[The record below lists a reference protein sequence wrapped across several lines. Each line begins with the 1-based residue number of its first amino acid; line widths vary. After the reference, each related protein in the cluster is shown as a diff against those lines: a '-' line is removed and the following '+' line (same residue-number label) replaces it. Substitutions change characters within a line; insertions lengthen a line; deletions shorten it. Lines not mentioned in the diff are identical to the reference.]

1 MQEFQMLKLLNKKI
15 KLKHMKIIQLLLIL
29 IPYTITSQVWQN
41 TANFTGDGRHHPITF
56 SNDQFGYVVS
66 GSYMNDV
73 FKYDKISDTWTQ
85 LQNIP
90 FSARGYCYGVS
101 IGGIAFMGFGS
112 TSNGAY
118 PTDWWQFNMLTETWT
133 ELASFPSDGRNH
145 PAMIVANENIYV
157 GCGSNN
163 TGNLGDWWEYNV
175 INDSWSQ
182 KSSFIGNDRHHPF
195 YFGIDEFA
203 YVGFGHGSLPGPGN
217 NPSLGVYIYNDFY
230 RYNPTNDNWTQL
242 SDFPSEARV
251 AGTQF
256 SYNGKGYIL
265 SGDGDNHGPLDS
277 GEMWEYTPLSDSWNQ
292 LLSHPG
298 DAIWA
303 PGNFVIGCDVYFLL
317 GQNNNSNTPTL
328 PNNVYKYKLSED
340 CGCTD
345 ISAFNFSSVA
355 ISDDGS
361 CCYIS
366 GCTDPYALNYDSTS
380 CFDDGTCILP
390 ILGCTNQL
398 SSNFDSIANTN
409 IAFGGALDNSFGSGS
424 YFTGNQYLIFDSY
437 KECVINSALIY
448 AQNNN
453 TITFELRDNNA
464 VVIDDTTLNVIT
476 GEQTINLNFNVPI
489 GSNFQLGVSS
499 SNSGLFRNNANVDY
513 PYDIATAL
521 TITSSSANTSPNDY
535 YYFYYN
541 LEVEVVCDDLT
552 SLSWECNPDGDCFNP
567 GDGTGEY
574 FTLSECESECVNVS
588 INEKTISDFVFYPN
602 PVKDQI
608 SVEFS
613 SNVIQ
618 SLDVKIFDF
627 IGREIYFE
635 YLNNFNGNY
644 KRKVDLSNYKKGIY
658 FIQIS
663 SDEGVLNRKFIIG

>member
-1 MQEFQMLKLLNKKI
+1 
-15 KLKHMKIIQLLLIL
+15 MKIVQFLLIL
-29 IPYTITSQVWQN
+29 LPLTLTSQVWQN
-41 TANFTGDGRHHPITF
+41 SASFPGSGRHHPITF
-56 SNDQFGYVVS
+56 SNDQFGYVIS
-66 GSYMNDV
+66 GSNLDDV
-73 FKYDKISDTWTQ
+73 FKYNKISDTWSQ
-85 LQNIP
+85 LPNIP
-90 FSARGYCYGVS
+90 FSARGYSYGVS
-101 IGGIAFMGFGS
+101 IGNIAFMGFGIDL
-112 TSNGAY
+112 NNNY
-118 PTDWWQFNMLTETWT
+118 PTDWWQFDMLTETWT
-133 ELASFPSDGRNH
+133 QLANFPGDGRAH
-145 PAMIVANENIYV
+145 PAMVVANENIYV
-157 GCGSNN
+157 GCGSN
-163 TGNLGDWWEYNV
+163 GSNLGDWWEYNV

-182 KSSFIGNDRHHPF
+182 KSSIIGNDRHHPF

-203 YVGFGHGSLPGPGN
+203 YVGFGHGSLPGPGSN
-217 NPSLGVYIYNDFY
+217 QTGAYIYNDFY
-230 RYNPTNDNWTQL
+230 RYDPTNDSWIQL
-242 SDFPSEARV
+242 IDFPSEARV

-256 SYNGKGYIL
+256 SFNGNGYIL

-277 GEMWEYTPLSDSWNQ
+277 GEMWEYNPLTDTWSQ

-317 GQNNNSNTPTL
+317 GQNNVANPSTFT
-328 PNNVYKYKLSED
+328 NNVYKYKLSED

-345 ISAFNFSSVA
+345 NLAFNFSSVA

-380 CFDDGTCILP
+380 CFDDGTCISP
-390 ILGCTNQL
+390 ILGCINPF
-398 SSNFDSIANTN
+398 SNNYDSIANTN
-409 IAFGGALDNSFGSGS
+409 VAFGGALDNSFGSGN
-424 YFTGNQYLIFDSY
+424 YFTGNQHLIFDSY
-437 KECVINSALIY
+437 KECVIKSAVIY
-448 AQNNN
+448 AQSNN

-464 VVIDDTTLNVIT
+464 VVIDDTTLNVVT
-476 GEQTINLNFNVPI
+476 GEQTINLNFEVPI
-489 GSNFQLGVSS
+489 GSNFELGISS
-499 SNSGLFRNNANVDY
+499 NNSGLFRNNSNVDY
-513 PYDIATAL
+513 PYDIASAL

-541 LEVEVVCDDLT
+541 LEVEAVCDDATIT
-552 SLSWECNPDGDCFNP
+552 SWDCNPDGDCFDP

-574 FTLSECESECVNVS
+574 SLLSECESECVNVS
-588 INEKTISDFVFYPN
+588 INENTISDFVFYPN

-608 SVEFS
+608 SIEFS

-618 SLDVKIFDF
+618 SFDVKIFDF

-644 KRKVDLSNYKKGIY
+644 KRKVNLSNYKMGIY